1 MSYFRNFL
9 ILALFFI
16 PIHSF
21 SDEKIEQSKYF
32 VENLG
37 KQVIEKVSNVN
48 LSESE
53 RVVNFRNLYLDS
65 FDNYYISRFVLGRYW
80 KRLDSNMRKQFV
92 ESLDEELKKLSDLI
106 DWAHSNKLE
115 FHITELD
122 YYNDGENNI
131 FNSVKKQAEVYQ
143 KLMNLLKEK
152 SKNGLVTVNFWSMGE
167 RISSRGKKGH
177 YMSIY
182 NNDTIPT
189 KTYEVVKK
197 FINFN

>member
-1 MSYFRNFL
+1 MSYLRNFL

-53 RVVNFRNLYLDS
+53 RIVNFRNLYLDS

-92 ESLDEELKKLSDLI
+92 ESFNDYIVFTYAPKFKGWEGTFEATDSL
-106 DWAHSNKLE
+106 LE
-115 FHITELD
+115 NN
-122 YYNDGENNI
+122 YYNVKMNVLNKDGPTLKFMWKIYLDKNKKFKILDVNI
-131 FNSVKKQAEVYQ
+131 DGVS
-143 KLMNLLKEK
+143 M
-152 SKNGLVTVNFWSMGE
+152 LVTQRAEFMSVIKNNPKGVVGLIEAMN
-167 RISSRGKKGH
+167 KKTSG
-177 YMSIY
+177 
-182 NNDTIPT
+182 
-189 KTYEVVKK
+189 
-197 FINFN
+197 

>member
-1 MSYFRNFL
+1 MSYLRKFL

-37 KQVIEKVSNVN
+37 KQVVEKVSNVN

-65 FDNYYISRFVLGRYW
+65 FDNYYISRFVLGQYW

-92 ESLDEELKKLSDLI
+92 KSFNDYIVTTYAPKFKGWEGTFKATDSL
-106 DWAHSNKLE
+106 LE
-115 FHITELD
+115 NN
-122 YYNDGENNI
+122 YYNVKMNVLNKDGPTLKFMWKIYLDKNKNFKILDVNI
-131 FNSVKKQAEVYQ
+131 DGVS
-143 KLMNLLKEK
+143 M
-152 SKNGLVTVNFWSMGE
+152 LVTQRAEFMSVIKNNPKGVIGLIEAMD
-167 RISSRGKKGH
+167 KKTSG
-177 YMSIY
+177 
-182 NNDTIPT
+182 
-189 KTYEVVKK
+189 
-197 FINFN
+197 

>member
-1 MSYFRNFL
+1 MSYLRNFL
-9 ILALFFI
+9 IFTLFFI

-53 RVVNFRNLYLDS
+53 RIVNFRNLYLDS

-92 ESLDEELKKLSDLI
+92 ESFNDYIVSTYAPKFKGWEGTFEATDSL
-106 DWAHSNKLE
+106 LE
-115 FHITELD
+115 NN
-122 YYNDGENNI
+122 YYNVKMNVLNKDGPTLKFMWKIYLDKNKKFKILDVNI
-131 FNSVKKQAEVYQ
+131 DGVS
-143 KLMNLLKEK
+143 M
-152 SKNGLVTVNFWSMGE
+152 LVTQRAEFMSVIKNNPKGVVGLIEAMN
-167 RISSRGKKGH
+167 KKTSG
-177 YMSIY
+177 
-182 NNDTIPT
+182 
-189 KTYEVVKK
+189 
-197 FINFN
+197 

>member
-37 KQVIEKVSNVN
+37 KQVVEKVSNVN

-53 RVVNFRNLYLDS
+53 RIVNFRNLYLDA

-92 ESLDEELKKLSDLI
+92 ESFNDYIVTTYAPKFKGWEGTFKATDSL
-106 DWAHSNKLE
+106 LE
-115 FHITELD
+115 NN
-122 YYNDGENNI
+122 YYNVKMNVLNKDGPTLKFMWKIYLDKNKNFKILDVNI
-131 FNSVKKQAEVYQ
+131 DGVS
-143 KLMNLLKEK
+143 M
-152 SKNGLVTVNFWSMGE
+152 LVTQRAEFMSVIKNNPKGVIGLIEAME
-167 RISSRGKKGH
+167 KKTSG
-177 YMSIY
+177 
-182 NNDTIPT
+182 
-189 KTYEVVKK
+189 
-197 FINFN
+197 

>member
-53 RVVNFRNLYLDS
+53 RIVNFRNLYLDS
-65 FDNYYISRFVLGRYW
+65 FDNYYISRFVLGQYW

-92 ESLDEELKKLSDLI
+92 ESFNDYIVTTYAPKFKGWEGTFKATDSL
-106 DWAHSNKLE
+106 LE
-115 FHITELD
+115 NN
-122 YYNDGENNI
+122 YYNVKMNVLNKDGPTLKFMWKIYLDKNKNFKILDVNI
-131 FNSVKKQAEVYQ
+131 DGVS
-143 KLMNLLKEK
+143 M
-152 SKNGLVTVNFWSMGE
+152 LVTQRAEFMSVIKNNPKGVIGLIEAMD
-167 RISSRGKKGH
+167 KKTSG
-177 YMSIY
+177 
-182 NNDTIPT
+182 
-189 KTYEVVKK
+189 
-197 FINFN
+197 

>member
-53 RVVNFRNLYLDS
+53 RIVNFRNLYLDA
-65 FDNYYISRFVLGRYW
+65 FDNYYISRFVLGQYW
-80 KRLDSNMRKQFV
+80 KRLDSNMRRQFV
-92 ESLDEELKKLSDLI
+92 ESFNDYIVTTYAPKFKGWEGTFKATDSL
-106 DWAHSNKLE
+106 LE
-115 FHITELD
+115 NN
-122 YYNDGENNI
+122 YYNVKMSVLNKDGPTLQFMWKIYLDKNKNFKILDVNI
-131 FNSVKKQAEVYQ
+131 DGVS
-143 KLMNLLKEK
+143 M
-152 SKNGLVTVNFWSMGE
+152 LVTQRAEFMSVIKNNPKGVIGLIEAME
-167 RISSRGKKGH
+167 KKTSG
-177 YMSIY
+177 
-182 NNDTIPT
+182 
-189 KTYEVVKK
+189 
-197 FINFN
+197 

>member
-37 KQVIEKVSNVN
+37 KQVVEKVSNIN

-53 RVVNFRNLYLDS
+53 RIVNFRNLYLDA
-65 FDNYYISRFVLGRYW
+65 FDNYYISRFVLGQYW

-92 ESLDEELKKLSDLI
+92 ESFNNYIVTTYAPKFKGWEGTFKATDSL
-106 DWAHSNKLE
+106 LE
-115 FHITELD
+115 NN
-122 YYNDGENNI
+122 YYNVKMNVLNKDGPTLKFMWKIYLDKNKNFKILDVNI
-131 FNSVKKQAEVYQ
+131 DGVS
-143 KLMNLLKEK
+143 M
-152 SKNGLVTVNFWSMGE
+152 LVTQRAEFMSVIKNNPKGVIGLIEAME
-167 RISSRGKKGH
+167 KKTSG
-177 YMSIY
+177 
-182 NNDTIPT
+182 
-189 KTYEVVKK
+189 
-197 FINFN
+197 